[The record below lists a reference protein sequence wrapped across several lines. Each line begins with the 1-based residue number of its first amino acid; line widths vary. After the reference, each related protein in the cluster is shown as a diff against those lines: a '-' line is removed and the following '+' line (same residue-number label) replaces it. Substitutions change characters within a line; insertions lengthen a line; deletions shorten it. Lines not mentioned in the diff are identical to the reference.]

1 MTAALLHNSRL
12 PIRRGLGA
20 EEAALY
26 LGIGVSLFRQMVSD
40 GRMPRPRM
48 INSRRIWDVDELD
61 AAFKSLPR
69 EGGDQVEHDTWADV
83 VRAS

>member
-1 MTAALLHNSRL
+1 MKKRADLHARL
-12 PIRRGLGA
+12 PIRRGVCA

-26 LGIGVSLFRQMVSD
+26 LGIGVSLFRVMVSD

-48 INSRRIWDVDELD
+48 INARRVWDVDDLD

-69 EGGDQVEHDTWADV
+69 EGGERAEEDTWADV
-83 VRAS
+83 GRAF

>member
-1 MTAALLHNSRL
+1 MAKASEFHSRL

-26 LGIGVSLFRQMVSD
+26 LGIGVSLFRVMVRD

-48 INSRRIWDVDELD
+48 INARRVWDVDDLD

-69 EGGDQVEHDTWADV
+69 EGGEDERADTWADLG
-83 VRAS
+83 RAS